1 MRPFWSCLRTLLTL
15 ASLAWAMAAW
25 AQAEDRIAFVIGNAN
40 YPGGAGLSN
49 PVNDANAIQGFL
61 KNHGFETIQTNDLS
75 SKQIPALRQQIEK
88 RITRNSVLFF
98 YYAGHGVQ
106 LDGRNYLVSV
116 DASTSSRD
124 ALSDESLYL
133 GDILAAIEK
142 KRPKLAVVIL
152 DACRDN
158 PFKADKSVKANSG
171 LARVDPPSSTVVFYA
186 TRPGGVASD
195 GTQGN
200 GLFTQALIKEFDVK
214 DVPLEVA
221 FRRISTQVYKSS
233 KGEQEPWIEGVIREE
248 FIFHQD
254 ASRPLAAAPVPAP
267 ELAPAGSSPMVA
279 AETPAPVQAL
289 NAPPVLAVA
298 PISWSDALSQLRSL
312 TKAPPKETELGTQF
326 ACHDAGC
333 TPYKQ
338 WAANLKDPQELD
350 KVKALLRAIPHNT
363 KIKTCEFDLSTN
375 QCLHEDLHFTHFN
388 LFMLFNKGYVAGFDV
403 IDPKLT
409 KSGGLTFNAEVHGG
423 SQWLGSGKVGVNCVR
438 PDARLE
444 FLNDRIDLVIARLLC
459 VGFSVSTGK
468 VEFDILMADVQ
479 NMVFIAKWRLSMFA
493 GVAGGTGSGITRIS
507 LAR

>member
-1 MRPFWSCLRTLLTL
+1 MGWG
-15 ASLAWAMAAW
+15 AEVH
-25 AQAEDRIAFVIGNAN
+25 AQPEDRIAFVIGNAN
-40 YPGGAGLSN
+40 YPGAAALTN
-49 PVNDANAIQGFL
+49 PINDANAIRGFL
-61 KNHGFETIQTNDLS
+61 REHGFETIQANDLS
-75 SKQIPALRQQIEK
+75 SKQIPSLRQQIEK
-88 RITRNSVLFF
+88 RVNRNSVLFF

-106 LDGRNYLVSV
+106 LDGRNYLVPI
-116 DASTSSRD
+116 DASTASRD

-158 PFKADKSVKANSG
+158 PFKSDPSIKGKSG

-200 GLFTQALIKEFDVK
+200 GLFTQALIQSFDAQ

-221 FRRISTQVYKSS
+221 FRRISTQVYKVS

-248 FIFHQD
+248 FILHQNP
-254 ASRPLAAAPVPAP
+254 SVLAAATPSATR
-267 ELAPAGSSPMVA
+267 PAGSAPVEAMAPSGTASVTTKLPTTVA
-279 AETPAPVQAL
+279 AAPMPWREAL
-289 NAPPVLAVA
+289 V
-298 PISWSDALSQLRSL
+298 QLRSMASSSSPES
-312 TKAPPKETELGTQF
+312 KTEF
-326 ACHDAGC
+326 ACDGEGC
-333 TPYKQ
+333 KPYKH
-338 WAANLKDPQELD
+338 WATQLKDPAQLD
-350 KVKALLRAIPHNT
+350 KIKARLSAIPSNT
-363 KIKTCEFDLSTN
+363 KVKTCEFDLSTQ

-403 IDPKLT
+403 VEPKLT

-444 FLNDRIDLVIARLLC
+444 FLNDRVDLVIARLLC
-459 VGFSVSTGK
+459 LGFSVSTGK
-468 VEFDILMADVQ
+468 VEFDILMADVE

-493 GVAGGTGSGITRIS
+493 GVAGGKGSGITRIS
-507 LAR
+507 LAN